1 MTYDTEWS
9 NIRKAYR
16 TETYRVLNDLYNG
29 HVDEEDLD
37 KLNNFIAV
45 SLMLMAKSNLP
56 TWRKAEKEAELAAF
70 IKHENVEKTDD

>member
-1 MTYDTEWS
+1 MPYDTEWS
-9 NIRKAYR
+9 SIRRTYR
-16 TETYRVLNDLYNG
+16 SETYRVLNDLYKG

-70 IKHENVEKTDD
+70 IKQENVEKTDD